1 MASTATNKQ
10 PLLVDRVLHEVK
22 DLAGSAVASGSGIA
36 IGGTNTAQLI
46 IDGTT
51 EDGCLIEDI
60 YAISR
65 GVQYTINLYLSSAS
79 DFLRPQQGIFVGTF
93 TSGSTSVGQRT
104 EWTSMPKI
112 VAPMPQTGTDTQFK
126 ALYIPKGKAL
136 WAAVELDDTK
146 PTAPDAPL
154 LGVQGGFY

>member
-10 PLLVDRVLHEVK
+10 PLLIDRVIHEVV
-22 DLAGSAVASGSGIA
+22 DLAGSSVASGSGIA

-51 EDGCLIEDI
+51 QDGCLIEDV

-65 GVQYTINLYLSSAS
+65 GVAYVINLYLSNAS
-79 DFLRPQQGIFVGTF
+79 DYLRPQQGIFIGTF
-93 TSGSTSVGQRT
+93 DSGSTSVGQRT
-104 EWTSMPKI
+104 EWSDMPKI
-112 VAPMPQTGTDTQFK
+112 IAPMPQTGTVTQFQ

-154 LGVQGGFY
+154 VGVMGGFY